1 LEANQVE
8 IIQRT
13 RAARKDRIN
22 EEAEK
27 VEVKIDLL
35 IANVPSIF
43 FE

>member
-1 LEANQVE
+1 LEVNQVE

-22 EEAEK
+22 EGVEK